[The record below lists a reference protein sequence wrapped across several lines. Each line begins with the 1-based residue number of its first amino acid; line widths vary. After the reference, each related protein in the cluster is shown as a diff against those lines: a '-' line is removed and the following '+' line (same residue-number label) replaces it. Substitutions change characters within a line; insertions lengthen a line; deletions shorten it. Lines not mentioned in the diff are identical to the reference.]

1 MGARRWTH
9 TRWMK
14 LWGIVNNW
22 IYAKTR
28 WLLMENG
35 NELFVAKTFCL
46 TFPSAVLHGFSCV
59 INQKKSPL
67 KKEKEDMQFEISELH
82 RDSIKIIF
90 LFFHT
95 SNSTRLLRSC
105 DVIHRKAWTGL
116 LNTVQI
122 YSFKLFSFCLNL
134 VQWLKVGA
142 NPELQTTLA
151 PKLWRIMRSQA
162 REKRK
167 LHARLSRKFQWKS
180 CSAAHLNVLQ
190 NRDRLTLMECSRKS
204 SLPNWELYSLV
215 NVHQKQKREITY

>member
-9 TRWMK
+9 TGWMK
-14 LWGIVNNW
+14 FWGFVNNW

-35 NELFVAKTFCL
+35 NKLFVAKTFCL
-46 TFPSAVLHGFSCV
+46 TFLSAVLRGFSCV
-59 INQKKSPL
+59 INQKKSLL
-67 KKEKEDMQFEISELH
+67 KKEKEHMQFESSELH

-95 SNSTRLLRSC
+95 SNSTRLLRTC

-122 YSFKLFSFCLNL
+122 YSFKWFSFSLKL

-142 NPELQTTLA
+142 NPGL
-151 PKLWRIMRSQA
+151 
-162 REKRK
+162 
-167 LHARLSRKFQWKS
+167 
-180 CSAAHLNVLQ
+180 
-190 NRDRLTLMECSRKS
+190 
-204 SLPNWELYSLV
+204 
-215 NVHQKQKREITY
+215 